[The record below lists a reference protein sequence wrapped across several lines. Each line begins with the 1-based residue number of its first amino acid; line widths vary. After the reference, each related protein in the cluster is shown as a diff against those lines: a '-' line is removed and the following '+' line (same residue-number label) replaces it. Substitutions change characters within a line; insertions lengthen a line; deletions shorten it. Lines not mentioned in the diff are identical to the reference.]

1 MESAIE
7 RVFLF
12 FQLWA
17 LGQLYRHQHIRM
29 AGLAEELVIASLFLP
44 LGWYLLVCDKIA
56 FPLTARQW
64 LSSALEVPYHV
75 KLNTRNWG
83 KDLVPCEDCS
93 WATVR
98 RQWGVALQ
106 GFPSSVLCSL
116 EQGLALQPDVTV
128 LLPCADL
135 APPPLLGF
143 FLLPGHRMTTEGAG
157 DSYLHLSITL
167 DSDRIVNAFQ
177 G

>member
-1 MESAIE
+1 MFGRSEVESATE

-12 FQLWA
+12 CFSCEPWVNSTTTNTSEWQALQRSWSLLHYFFHWA
-17 LGQLYRHQHIRM
+17 DTCLY
-29 AGLAEELVIASLFLP
+29 V
-44 LGWYLLVCDKIA
+44 
-56 FPLTARQW
+56 
-64 LSSALEVPYHV
+64 V
-75 KLNTRNWG
+75 KLHFHWQSIS
-83 KDLVPCEDCS
+83 DCHRPS
-93 WATVR
+93 QSHIMWSLILGTEGRTWFSVR

-128 LLPCADL
+128 LLPCADPS
-135 APPPLLGF
+135 PPPLLGF
-143 FLLPGHRMTTEGAG
+143 LLLPGHRMTTEGAG

-167 DSDRIVNAFQ
+167 NRIVNAFQ